1 MIMDQIITES
11 EMQTLNSFG
20 LKDKIFLRVINNW
33 SELKTDDISIDEMT
47 YKIDFC
53 NDLLASKLKSGKVK
67 SINRLSLID
76 YTKNYDYF
84 LTNFMSS
91 AKMTIKELEIPDG
104 IKPFVDD
111 LEFSRTLRDNMEK
124 LTISKRKIDQGSV
137 DLYKR
142 LKCSNLSLLKFTE
155 HDTTNTTFNCEKFI
169 EVISLFDH
177 KMGFVYHKYQ
187 RN

>member
-67 SINRLSLID
+67 SIN
-76 YTKNYDYF
+76 
-84 LTNFMSS
+84 
-91 AKMTIKELEIPDG
+91 
-104 IKPFVDD
+104 
-111 LEFSRTLRDNMEK
+111 
-124 LTISKRKIDQGSV
+124 
-137 DLYKR
+137 
-142 LKCSNLSLLKFTE
+142 
-155 HDTTNTTFNCEKFI
+155 
-169 EVISLFDH
+169 
-177 KMGFVYHKYQ
+177 
-187 RN
+187 